1 METNQE
7 IARRVIKDVGGKDN
21 VISVVHCAT
30 RLRFKLKDEKKAN
43 TEQLK
48 KDPAI
53 LQVIQS
59 GGQYQV
65 VIGPKVGD
73 VYDELMK
80 ENHLSANDS
89 HNESQKKENILSRL
103 IDIISAIFTPFL
115 GALAGAGIL
124 KGFLTL
130 ALTLNWLSDR
140 SGVYLVFFA
149 IADGIFTYLPIL
161 LAFTAAKKFNTNR
174 YLAVCLAMA
183 LVHPGI
189 NELAGKT
196 LSFWGIPVILGPN
209 GYISSVIPIILA
221 VFIQQY
227 VERFFKKII
236 PSFLQIIGVPLGVF
250 LIMAPITFIII
261 GPIGIV
267 LGNLL
272 GGIYNTLYNFS
283 PLVAGIIMGGFWQV
297 LVIFGM
303 HWGLVPIMM
312 LNVSQF
318 GQDTLMPILLP
329 AVLSQGGAAF
339 AVFFMS
345 KNLKLKELALS
356 SSITSIFGITEP
368 TVYGVTLPLKRPFI
382 AACIG
387 GAVGGG
393 FIAFKHVQNF
403 SFGLVSLLSLP
414 GFIPKDTKNMT
425 GLISAAI
432 GVVIAVIIAFILTF
446 ILGFQDEPDS
456 ALATVGKDNDDIP
469 VEKSQT
475 EKDALNSTNQS
486 EDQMILASPL
496 TGNILPLEE
505 IEDEVFSTGALGQGV
520 AIDPLEGVLYAP
532 ADGELTT
539 LFPTGH
545 AIGLTTSDGIEVLIH
560 LGMNTVK
567 LKGEGFEVLTQQ
579 GAQVKKGDLLVKFD
593 IGKIKAAG
601 YSIITPI
608 VITNTNNY
616 AKIMVID
623 QQKIAHGEELL
634 TIISKKAEIN
644 HS

>member
-560 LGMNTVK
+560 LEMNTVK

-608 VITNTNNY
+608 VITNTSNY

>member
-1 METNQE
+1 M
-7 IARRVIKDVGGKDN
+7 
-21 VISVVHCAT
+21 
-30 RLRFKLKDEKKAN
+30 
-43 TEQLK
+43 
-48 KDPAI
+48 
-53 LQVIQS
+53 
-59 GGQYQV
+59 
-65 VIGPKVGD
+65 
-73 VYDELMK
+73 
-80 ENHLSANDS
+80 
-89 HNESQKKENILSRL
+89 

-227 VERFFKKII
+227 VEHFFKKII

-356 SSITSIFGITEP
+356 SSITSIFSITEP

>member
-356 SSITSIFGITEP
+356 SSITSIFSITEP

-505 IEDEVFSTGALGQGV
+505 IEDEAFSTGALGQGV

-560 LGMNTVK
+560 LGMNTVE

-608 VITNTNNY
+608 VITNTSNY